1 MTAQKDQDAP
11 RRPGR
16 PRGKKPG
23 TANREQLMDIA
34 LTLFARDGAGRV
46 SLNAIA
52 KEAGVTPAMLH
63 YYFSSRDA
71 LVTQLIEERFMPLR
85 NHISRIFVDHPQD
98 PVLALTMMVGA
109 FAETADVTGEWY
121 GELLGIQVTL
131 TINADGTYKMDIAGM
146 DSEEGVWEKNEDGN
160 LVMDKGTEG
169 EGLVTVTETGLSTEQ
184 DGMKID
190 FTREAPAE
198 DEELTISTETTE
210 EELQGKWQA
219 TSVIMNGMSV
229 PMSMVGQECIIEVK
243 DSNLY
248 LLNLVGQTALAE
260 IPIPMTFVDGILTV
274 TLPVDENTTQMFGVA
289 KLTDGTVLFELVQ
302 GDTTMDFLME
312 AVPEDAEPAAAE

>member
-98 PVLALTMMVGA
+98 PVLALTMMVETLGHMA
-109 FAETADVTGEWY
+109 EKNAWFAPLWMQEIIGEMPILRQHMDARFGEERFQVMLGTVRRWQQE
-121 GELLGIQVTL
+121 GKINPALAPELLFTTVISLVLVPFSRIHSDPRLQAVNRQ
-131 TINADGTYKMDIAGM
+131 TIVSHALAKSPLRGPFDLSLQASGRAEAASVQNTALSPHPCGLPRP
-146 DSEEGVWEKNEDGN
+146 SGN
-160 LVMDKGTEG
+160 VSAIL
-169 EGLVTVTETGLSTEQ
+169 
-184 DGMKID
+184 
-190 FTREAPAE
+190 RPPAPAVSVAQVG
-198 DEELTISTETTE
+198 ISTTGRTTPRT
-210 EELQGKWQA
+210 GKA
-219 TSVIMNGMSV
+219 TAATR
-229 PMSMVGQECIIEVK
+229 QEYRCR
-243 DSNLY
+243 
-248 LLNLVGQTALAE
+248 A
-260 IPIPMTFVDGILTV
+260 
-274 TLPVDENTTQMFGVA
+274 
-289 KLTDGTVLFELVQ
+289 
-302 GDTTMDFLME
+302 
-312 AVPEDAEPAAAE
+312 

>member
-98 PVLALTMMVGA
+98 PVLALTMMV
-109 FAETADVTGEWY
+109 ETLAHM
-121 GELLGIQVTL
+121 
-131 TINADGTYKMDIAGM
+131 A
-146 DSEEGVWEKNEDGN
+146 EKNAWFAPLWMQEIIGEMPILRQHMDARFGEERFQ
-160 LVMDKGTEG
+160 VM
-169 EGLVTVTETGLSTEQ
+169 L
-184 DGMKID
+184 
-190 FTREAPAE
+190 
-198 DEELTISTETTE
+198 
-210 EELQGKWQA
+210 
-219 TSVIMNGMSV
+219 
-229 PMSMVGQECIIEVK
+229 
-243 DSNLY
+243 
-248 LLNLVGQTALAE
+248 
-260 IPIPMTFVDGILTV
+260 
-274 TLPVDENTTQMFGVA
+274 
-289 KLTDGTVLFELVQ
+289 GTVRRWQQEGINRRWRRSCCL
-302 GDTTMDFLME
+302 
-312 AVPEDAEPAAAE
+312 PR

>member
-98 PVLALTMMVGA
+98 PVLALTMMVETLA
-109 FAETADVTGEWY
+109 HMAEKNAWFAPLWMQEIIGEMPILRQHMDARFGEERFQVMLGTVRRWQQE
-121 GELLGIQVTL
+121 GKINPALAPELLFT
-131 TINADGTYKMDIAGM
+131 
-146 DSEEGVWEKNEDGN
+146 
-160 LVMDKGTEG
+160 
-169 EGLVTVTETGLSTEQ
+169 TV
-184 DGMKID
+184 
-190 FTREAPAE
+190 
-198 DEELTISTETTE
+198 
-210 EELQGKWQA
+210 
-219 TSVIMNGMSV
+219 
-229 PMSMVGQECIIEVK
+229 
-243 DSNLY
+243 
-248 LLNLVGQTALAE
+248 
-260 IPIPMTFVDGILTV
+260 
-274 TLPVDENTTQMFGVA
+274 
-289 KLTDGTVLFELVQ
+289 
-302 GDTTMDFLME
+302 
-312 AVPEDAEPAAAE
+312 

>member
-98 PVLALTMMVGA
+98 PVLALTMMVETLA
-109 FAETADVTGEWY
+109 HMAEKNAWFAPLWMQEIIGEMPILRQHMDARFGEERFQVILGTVRRWQQE
-121 GELLGIQVTL
+121 GKINPALAPELLFTTVISLVLVPFSRIHSDPRLQAVNRQ
-131 TINADGTYKMDIAGM
+131 TIV
-146 DSEEGVWEKNEDGN
+146 SH
-160 LVMDKGTEG
+160 
-169 EGLVTVTETGLSTEQ
+169 
-184 DGMKID
+184 
-190 FTREAPAE
+190 
-198 DEELTISTETTE
+198 
-210 EELQGKWQA
+210 
-219 TSVIMNGMSV
+219 
-229 PMSMVGQECIIEVK
+229 
-243 DSNLY
+243 
-248 LLNLVGQTALAE
+248 ALAL
-260 IPIPMTFVDGILTV
+260 MGH
-274 TLPVDENTTQMFGVA
+274 GV
-289 KLTDGTVLFELVQ
+289 G
-302 GDTTMDFLME
+302 G
-312 AVPEDAEPAAAE
+312 